1 MNLLDMRKGIFYK
14 VVKGNDTCHVG
25 DRVHFLDDGDLF
37 NEQAKGWIKKGD
49 ISLAADGVEVELD
62 KEHYIEMKCIL
73 EVKLDEIKKM
83 LGE

>member
-14 VVKGNDTCHVG
+14 VVKGNDTFYIG
-25 DRVHFLDDGDLF
+25 DIVHILDNGDIM
-37 NEQAKGWIKKGD
+37 NDQAKGWIEKGD

-62 KEHYIEMKCIL
+62 KEYYIEMKCIL
-73 EVKLDEIKKM
+73 EVKLDEVKKM